1 MGSERDMIN
10 ARCDKLHAAINS
22 SGSYAVLLI
31 NDYNVRYFSGFTGDS
46 TYCLIVGKDKYVITD
61 SRYTLQCSQQCPGY
75 TVVDSKNN
83 LMLCTSELVK
93 SHGVTT
99 LYVESTIS
107 AAEWLQINSVMG
119 CKEYP
124 FVDQYTAEIRTVKDK
139 YEQEYSATAASI
151 ATESLKAVCKLLN
164 PGVSEHTIA
173 LELEYEMKKRGAS
186 GTSFDTIVASG
197 TRSALPHG
205 VASSKIIEAGDPV
218 TIDFGC
224 IYNGYCSDCTRTLFV
239 GKPDPRLVEIYNI
252 VLKAQTTAQ
261 AAIRSG
267 VTGKYVDSIARGIIS
282 DAGYGDR
289 FGHGTGHGTGLEIHE
304 APRLSISAVAEKVLT
319 PGMIVTC
326 EPGIY
331 IDGLGGVRIEDQSIV
346 EDKGSR
352 VLSSFPKE
360 LIIL

>member
-1 MGSERDMIN
+1 MGSERDMIID
-10 ARCDKLHAAINS
+10 RCEKLHAAINRS
-22 SGSYAVLLI
+22 ESYAVLLT

-46 TYCLIVGKDKYVITD
+46 TYCLIIGDDKYVITD

-83 LMLCTSELVK
+83 LMLCISELVK
-93 SHGVTT
+93 ASGVST
-99 LYVESTIS
+99 LYVESDIT
-107 AAEWLQINSVMG
+107 AAAWLQINSIMG

-139 YEQEYSATAASI
+139 FEQEYSAIAASI
-151 ATESLKAVCKLLN
+151 ATESLEVICKLLR

-197 TRSALPHG
+197 ARSALPHG

-239 GKPDPRLVEIYNI
+239 GTPDQRMVEIYNI
-252 VLKAQTTAQ
+252 VLKAQTEAQ
-261 AAIRSG
+261 AAIKSG
-267 VTGKYVDSIARGIIS
+267 VTGKYVDSIARGIIA
-282 DAGYGDR
+282 DAGYGER

-304 APRLSISAVAEKVLT
+304 APRLSPSAVADKILT

-331 IDGLGGVRIEDQSIV
+331 IDGFGGVRIEDQSIV

-352 VLSSFPKE
+352 ILSSFPKE